1 MDKEILEVLKSINS
15 NLFSIATRLETIAR
29 KDNYND
35 LTADALKSIANSLET
50 ISFKD

>member
-1 MDKEILEVLKSINS
+1 MDKEILEVLKSINN
-15 NLFSIATRLETIAR
+15 NLFSIANRLDIMVR

-50 ISFKD
+50 ISYKD